1 MRQETMRTSLETAI
15 SSVLETMFFQSVQV
29 NDSDCGPQDWLRK
42 DRPILASTLDFDGP
56 IAGRCYLLLPVAVI
70 REMTANFLGIEKEDV
85 RNDQG
90 RDTLKEA
97 LNMIGG
103 HMLSLADEEG
113 ICRLG
118 IPDLVDEHN
127 AFYDRLDDLEGD
139 MLLLETDACRLAA
152 GICLD

>member
-1 MRQETMRTSLETAI
+1 MGKETTLTSLKTAI
-15 SSVLETMFFQSVQV
+15 SSVLEMMFFQPVQIG
-29 NDSDCGPQDWLRK
+29 DSDCGLQDWLSK
-42 DRPILASTLDFDGP
+42 DEPILASTLAFDGP
-56 IAGRCYLLLPVAVI
+56 ITGRCYLLLPVAVI

-85 RNDQG
+85 SNHQQ

-113 ICRLG
+113 KCRLG
-118 IPDLVDEHN
+118 IPDLVDEHS

-139 MLLLETDACRLAA
+139 ILLIEADESHLAA
-152 GICLD
+152 GICVR